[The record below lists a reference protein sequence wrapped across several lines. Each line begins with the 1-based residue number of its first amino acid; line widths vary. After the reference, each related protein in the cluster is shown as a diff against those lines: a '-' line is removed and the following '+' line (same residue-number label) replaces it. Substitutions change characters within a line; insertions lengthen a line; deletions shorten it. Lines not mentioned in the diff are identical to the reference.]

1 MVYKFERNIC
11 DITIFEIKKIDIND
25 IEMLKLHEF
34 KNNDGTQYDLNHLL
48 AKRNPNII
56 SKNKDMFLLG
66 LGGGCFE
73 IPEKYLFGHKGNVYY
88 FEFGGGGNRARIYED
103 LSNGIKNERMEQ
115 SSWNNPKVCEEVQRN
130 FAEALAIEA
139 FKSPWLNEFT
149 ISLNSYRPYLETTIE
164 KELREKK
171 IINIIKQ
178 NKNQSFFKKICKKIF
193 K

>member
-1 MVYKFERNIC
+1 M
-11 DITIFEIKKIDIND
+11 
-25 IEMLKLHEF
+25 
-34 KNNDGTQYDLNHLL
+34 
-48 AKRNPNII
+48 
-56 SKNKDMFLLG
+56 
-66 LGGGCFE
+66 
-73 IPEKYLFGHKGNVYY
+73 FGHKGNVYY

-130 FAEALAIEA
+130 FAEAVAIEA

-149 ISLNSYRPYLETTIE
+149 ISLNSYRPYLETTVE

-178 NKNQSFFKKICKKIF
+178 NKNQSFFKKIYKKIF